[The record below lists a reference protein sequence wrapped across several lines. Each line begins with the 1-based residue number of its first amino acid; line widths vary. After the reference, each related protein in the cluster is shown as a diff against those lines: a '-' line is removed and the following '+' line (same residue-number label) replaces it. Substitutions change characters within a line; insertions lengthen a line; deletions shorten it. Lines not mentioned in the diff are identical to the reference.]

1 MLPHTPIPE
10 CEGIYGVGKSGSP
23 IQTTRLD
30 YLEDKGNLVWTP
42 GKVADLR
49 PRRIEGFK
57 HIAIESGGL
66 QICRPLLG
74 FTKEQLKAT
83 CKSTDT
89 GWVEDETNQNVS
101 LTPRNAI
108 RSLLQSNRLP
118 QALRSRSIHHVLQ
131 LAKVKADGI
140 TDQAENFLQECSIR
154 TLDLRTGTLYLSTPT
169 SSWVRMLGFRF
180 PSNYLH
186 FYESKLI
193 ALREIIQLVSPRP
206 ALTVSRLHKFESVLE
221 KSAPLSPLRPFT
233 SCGLLFEE
241 LYEQDAPLEPT
252 PVDRYQRVWKITRA
266 PPSASE
272 IDTKMTWQPSDVDA
286 NDPGYEVDGWKFWD
300 NRYWIWI
307 RNTTARQISVRFFH
321 QEDMRPFLTTLSSK
335 DYKRAQNLFKKLAPG
350 KSRWS
355 LPAICSNR
363 VLALPTL
370 GIAVQGAE
378 QEAKWLTRFKNI
390 DLTVLKRGS
399 NRRSIGDLEH
409 AGELQKSKRV
419 SHTHRTHP

>member
-1 MLPHTPIPE
+1 
-10 CEGIYGVGKSGSP
+10 
-23 IQTTRLD
+23 
-30 YLEDKGNLVWTP
+30 
-42 GKVADLR
+42 
-49 PRRIEGFK
+49 
-57 HIAIESGGL
+57 
-66 QICRPLLG
+66 
-74 FTKEQLKAT
+74 
-83 CKSTDT
+83 
-89 GWVEDETNQNVS
+89 
-101 LTPRNAI
+101 
-108 RSLLQSNRLP
+108 
-118 QALRSRSIHHVLQ
+118 
-131 LAKVKADGI
+131 
-140 TDQAENFLQECSIR
+140 
-154 TLDLRTGTLYLSTPT
+154 
-169 SSWVRMLGFRF
+169 
-180 PSNYLH
+180 LH